1 MSSALDLPVPA
12 TVAPS
17 AHATATVPI
26 LAMAVGGFGIGTGEF
41 AIMGLLPE
49 VAADIGVSIPQAGH
63 VISAYA
69 LGVVV
74 GAPLLAVLTARWP
87 RRALMVVLMA
97 LFAIGNFASALAPG
111 YLSLNALRFLTGL
124 PHGTFFGTAALVAAA
139 LSPPGRRT

>member
-1 MSSALDLPVPA
+1 MSSAVDLPVPA

-74 GAPLLAVLTARWP
+74 GAPLLAVLTAR
-87 RRALMVVLMA
+87 RAV
-97 LFAIGNFASALAPG
+97 P
-111 YLSLNALRFLTGL
+111 
-124 PHGTFFGTAALVAAA
+124 
-139 LSPPGRRT
+139 